1 MLNNDLL
8 KAVWKKI
15 DTIVDWVK
23 ITGKPVVGN
32 ALELADNWAGPYA
45 LILANEKF
53 GDKIPA
59 ELVDNIE
66 AALTGFINDDYEL
79 ILASIPESINDIVD
93 IKQFDDELEAAW
105 FKVNFEAVISF
116 IKYYAQKKSAE

>member
-8 KAVWKKI
+8 KSVWKKI
-15 DTIVDWVK
+15 DGLIDWVK

-32 ALELADNWAGPYA
+32 ALELADNWAGPYG

-59 ELVDNIE
+59 ELVPNIE
-66 AALTGFINDDYEL
+66 AALQAFVDDNYQGILDAIPDGINDL
-79 ILASIPESINDIVD
+79 VD

-105 FKVNFEAVISF
+105 FKVNFEAIMAF
-116 IKYYAQKKSAE
+116 IKYYAQKKLE